1 MSPLSF
7 SLHWINTFN
16 LKETRFDK
24 KVLYC
29 GKETCSLF
37 HSFVS
42 LHLFCIYFFV
52 IKVLQFDSLFFLFFD
67 LPYNADC
74 TGVVLCMYSRIHTT

>member
-7 SLHWINTFN
+7 SLHCINTFN

-74 TGVVLCMYSRIHTT
+74 KCVVLCMYSRIHTT